1 MGISFQEVFTELRG
15 DFKELTGSTLIYD
28 AVHYPISSTPEAQVT
43 FLPLTSINFAY
54 VALDFMAP
62 LFLWRPRHFFSCSMA
77 GTSSFRSCSKISNP
91 PTLPRLKQY
100 SLFQRGHLTIIKSQQ
115 LNSDE
120 YFRIIFSARILAKL
134 KFPNNSDFSNRRG
147 EPERYGK
154 VLSSW

>member
-1 MGISFQEVFTELRG
+1 MFTELRG

-43 FLPLTSINFAY
+43 FLPLTSINFAH

-62 LFLWRPRHFFSCSMA
+62 LFLWRPRHFFSCSAA
-77 GTSSFRSCSKISNP
+77 GTSSCRSCSKSAIHPLFPGSNS
-91 PTLPRLKQY
+91 THC
-100 SLFQRGHLTIIKSQQ
+100 SQRGHLTTIKSQQ

-147 EPERYGK
+147 EPERCSK